1 MCSEKIFSGF
11 GGSGFTFATNA
22 KGQVD
27 VLYESLFS
35 GRIKSALII
44 LSGPLLKYTGAIV
57 VLGIGL
63 VIVIRMSVILRNPV
77 SHSETFD
84 NIVAS
89 FPSKKNPSSFFY
101 FSQIQPKRPLRY
113 EMLISF
119 PMLRLPLGILSR

>member
-89 FPSKKNPSSFFY
+89 FPSKKKS
-101 FSQIQPKRPLRY
+101 
-113 EMLISF
+113 
-119 PMLRLPLGILSR
+119 